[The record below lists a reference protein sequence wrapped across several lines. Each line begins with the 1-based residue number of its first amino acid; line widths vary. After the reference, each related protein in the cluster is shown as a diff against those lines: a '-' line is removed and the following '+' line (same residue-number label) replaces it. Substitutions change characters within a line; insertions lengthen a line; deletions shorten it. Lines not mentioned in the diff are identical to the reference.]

1 MTAQNFIEGWR
12 VVGTYLNTLIPIK
25 DKNLTV
31 VKYDQGDS
39 KSIASSS
46 RADKEIAHQV
56 DV

>member
-12 VVGTYLNTLIPIK
+12 VVGTYLNSNPIK

-39 KSIASSS
+39 KSIASSV
-46 RADKEIAHQV
+46 AQIKK
-56 DV
+56 